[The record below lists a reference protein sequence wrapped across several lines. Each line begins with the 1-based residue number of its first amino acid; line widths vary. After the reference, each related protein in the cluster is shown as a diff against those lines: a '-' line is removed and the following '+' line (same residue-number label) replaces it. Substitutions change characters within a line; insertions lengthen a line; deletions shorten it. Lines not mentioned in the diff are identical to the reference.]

1 MYRTDPIVAENDL
14 LTGLPT
20 AAAARAWLDDAC
32 AVQAMLVG
40 LHRFQAVNKA
50 YGDAAGDRVLAEIA
64 RRIATFARDELEG
77 ERIVAR
83 LAGGEFLVASRHPE
97 SRERWQWLAEVLAA
111 TVARPLQ
118 VDGQDLRIAPRIAL
132 LRGREGEGGPVLLD
146 RLDQALASLQRHAS
160 RRLLWADGSH
170 KARGISEAQL
180 EADLIG
186 AMDRDEIALLFQ
198 PQYAVAS
205 GALTGAEALAR
216 WNHPAMGR
224 IGAETLFAIA
234 ARGDHVVQLS
244 RHIAR
249 RALELASAWPAA
261 LRLSLNVTAEDLA
274 TADFRAAM
282 EEAIAA
288 AGFDPARLTLEITE
302 QTLVADPGVS
312 RAGLEALAGQGI
324 KIALDDFGTGFS
336 NFRMLKALPLD
347 ALKLDASLVRDIASD
362 PRDRA
367 ILRAIVQMA
376 DALGLTTVAEGVES
390 DDQLAVLRAEGCA
403 TYQGFLRSQPVT
415 HEAMLALA

>member
-1 MYRTDPIVAENDL
+1 MYRTDQTFAESDL

-20 AAAARAWLDDAC
+20 VSTARAWLDDARP
-32 AVQAMLVG
+32 VQAMLVG

-50 YGDAAGDRVLAEIA
+50 YGDAAGDRVLVEIA
-64 RRIATFARDELEG
+64 RRIAAFARDELDDG
-77 ERIVAR
+77 SIVAR
-83 LAGGEFLVASRHPE
+83 LAGGEFLVASRQPT
-97 SRERWQWLAEVLAA
+97 SRERWQWLAEALAA
-111 TVARPLQ
+111 TILRPIH
-118 VDGQDLRIAPRIAL
+118 VESANLRIAPRIAL
-132 LRGREGEGGPVLLD
+132 LRGREGEGGPALLD
-146 RLDQALASLQRHAS
+146 RLDQALASLQRHTS

-170 KARGISEAQL
+170 KARGLSEAQL

-186 AMDRDEIALLFQ
+186 AMDRDEIVLLFQ
-198 PQYAVAS
+198 PQYAVDN

-216 WNHPAMGR
+216 WNHPVMGR

-249 RALELASAWPAA
+249 RALALAACWPEA

-274 TADFRAAM
+274 TPDFRAAM
-282 EEAIAA
+282 EEALAES
-288 AGFDPARLTLEITE
+288 GFDPHRLTLEITE
-302 QTLVADPGVS
+302 QTLVADPAAS
-312 RAGLEALAGQGI
+312 RAVLEALAVQGI
-324 KIALDDFGTGFS
+324 KVALDDFGTGFS

-347 ALKLDASLVRDIASD
+347 TLKLDASLVRDVVTD

-376 DALGLTTVAEGVES
+376 QALGLKTVVEGIES
-390 DDQLAVLRAEGCA
+390 PDQLAVLRAEGCA
-403 TYQGFLRSQPVT
+403 TYQGFLRSQPVAQG
-415 HEAMLALA
+415 EMLALA